1 MEQADGRSW
10 ELHQVG
16 GKWILKLSQGQ
27 RENWGIP
34 SCVCAGRCLCFE
46 CLFSETN
53 IGTCAC
59 CVGLF
64 VSCPM
69 FLKHGEV

>member
-1 MEQADGRSW
+1 
-10 ELHQVG
+10 VG
-16 GKWILKLSQGQ
+16 LSFGALAGKRDHPSRPRTDL
-27 RENWGIP
+27 EVWGSP
-34 SCVCAGRCLCFE
+34 LVCVCAGQCLCFE
-46 CLFSETN
+46 CLFSEMN